1 MRINIDGKWQFY
13 KTYHDKDYIQS
24 HDTRKHV
31 TLKEKR
37 ETSEYRLHN
46 ISEKEI
52 IVYRIDGGLIAGNE
66 QKKCDYGIY
75 TEQDVLYLIELK
87 GGDYITALEQILNT
101 IEILLVKPRIAV
113 QQMNV
118 RVVLS
123 KYRVPDLLSSQE
135 KKLNMMLKTKYG
147 KGSILKQTRKLEDT
161 I

>member
-24 HDTRKHV
+24 HDT
-31 TLKEKR
+31 
-37 ETSEYRLHN
+37 
-46 ISEKEI
+46 
-52 IVYRIDGGLIAGNE
+52 
-66 QKKCDYGIY
+66 
-75 TEQDVLYLIELK
+75 
-87 GGDYITALEQILNT
+87 
-101 IEILLVKPRIAV
+101 
-113 QQMNV
+113 
-118 RVVLS
+118 S